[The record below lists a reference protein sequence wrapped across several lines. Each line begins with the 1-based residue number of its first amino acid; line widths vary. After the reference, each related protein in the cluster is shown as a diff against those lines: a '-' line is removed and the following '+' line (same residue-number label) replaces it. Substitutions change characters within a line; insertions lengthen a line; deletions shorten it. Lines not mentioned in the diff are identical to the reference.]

1 VTEAQLERRL
11 VEAVR
16 GSGGLAFKW
25 VSPGTAGVMDRLVL
39 LPIPPRHR
47 AIVNKYLRMVE
58 LKAPGKKPSP
68 LQVSVANKI
77 EALGYRVLVVDSR
90 EKIDEVVN

>member
-1 VTEAQLERRL
+1 M

-16 GSGGLAFKW
+16 CSGGLAFKW

-39 LPIPPRHR
+39 LPIPEEHQ
-47 AIVNKYLRMVE
+47 AIVNRYVRLVE

-68 LQVSVANKI
+68 LQARMANKI
-77 EALGYRVLVVDSR
+77 HRLGYQIAIVDSR
-90 EKIDEVVN
+90 EKADEVSK